1 MGQVGPSFL
10 KGTVGCNRESIMGV
24 REDELIGGRDQYGA
38 CTVVLTSNPSTQEVR
53 QEGQVTLC
61 YLRGW
66 REAWD
71 T

>member
-1 MGQVGPSFL
+1 MV
-10 KGTVGCNRESIMGV
+10 V
-24 REDELIGGRDQYGA
+24 
-38 CTVVLTSNPSTQEVR
+38 VVLTSNPSTQEVR

-66 REAWD
+66 RETWD